1 MSRAATHFLH
11 NIVYLCSV
19 HFLEFDAIRFA
30 LHVNDDSKEEYF
42 RFGYRILHNRFRFH
56 HITSWSGKA
65 VLGANTKSTVSRWR
79 LMQ

>member
-19 HFLEFDAIRFA
+19 HLLQFDAIRFA

-42 RFGYRILHNRFRFH
+42 RFGYRILHNRFRYH
-56 HITSWSGKA
+56 HITPWSGKA
-65 VLGANTKSTVSRWR
+65 VLGANTKSTASRWR
-79 LMQ
+79 LMR

>member
-11 NIVYLCSV
+11 NIVYLRSV
-19 HFLEFDAIRFA
+19 HLLKFDAIRFA

-56 HITSWSGKA
+56 SITSWSGKA
-65 VLGANTKSTVSRWR
+65 VLGANTKSAVSRWR
-79 LMQ
+79 LMR